1 MKWHQVKL
9 AVIVKYLPYRQL
21 WKGFQSL
28 KWDIKAWLSQSL
40 TTEYNVVT
48 VDVEVVAD
56 VLRQRRLPHRPGL
69 VRAGG
74 KVLTDLEDPVVEF
87 YNLLSRVFLKMD
99 STLLE
104 IWKNK
109 RTLN

>member
-1 MKWHQVKL
+1 MFV
-9 AVIVKYLPYRQL
+9 VVVVVVDVVVVTIIVVV
-21 WKGFQSL
+21 
-28 KWDIKAWLSQSL
+28 D
-40 TTEYNVVT
+40 NVVT

-74 KVLTDLEDPVVEF
+74 KVLTDLKDPVVEF

-99 STLLE
+99 PTLLE
-104 IWKNK
+104 I
-109 RTLN
+109 